1 MFFGFFEGI
10 QFLAFLANS
19 YKNLENGK
27 TKYLFHVFA
36 KYFWSEFFCKKVKRN
51 FIPVL
56 FSRYFFHYVNDRYT
70 MRYSLSFPLKK
81 SSLNLVKLISS
92 QILKF
97 QNERY

>member
-36 KYFWSEFFCKKVKRN
+36 KYFWSEIFWKKVSKKK
-51 FIPVL
+51 
-56 FSRYFFHYVNDRYT
+56 FHTGTVCLDYVNDRYT

-97 QNERY
+97 QNKRY

>member
-1 MFFGFFEGI
+1 MARLSIFFMYSPNIFGQNFFVRK
-10 QFLAFLANS
+10 L
-19 YKNLENGK
+19 
-27 TKYLFHVFA
+27 
-36 KYFWSEFFCKKVKRN
+36 VKRN

>member
-36 KYFWSEFFCKKVKRN
+36 KYFWWEIFWNKVSKKK
-51 FIPVL
+51 
-56 FSRYFFHYVNDRYT
+56 FHTGTV
-70 MRYSLSFPLKK
+70 
-81 SSLNLVKLISS
+81 
-92 QILKF
+92 
-97 QNERY
+97 